1 MRNPL
6 KTYGPSGAHS
16 RRGVSSLADPNW
28 YMHTDALRVNL
39 RERSVRSGFIQIGSQ
54 VVQLAL
60 MIGSAMVLARLL
72 TPGDY
77 GLLAMVSSLTAFV
90 GSFSNFGFPMATVH
104 RERVDHRQVSALFWV
119 NLKLN
124 MLIALLMALMAPALA
139 RFYGEARLTAIT
151 LVMAVGVFCSG
162 LADQHR
168 SLLTRQMRF
177 GRLMLIEV
185 GSMLAGIVV
194 GVWSALLG
202 ASYWALVFQFL
213 TAALTRTVATWL
225 VCGWCPDWQAWRLRT
240 LNPELRS
247 MLSYGAH
254 LTGFRVLA
262 HIGRNLDRVLVGYF
276 SGAAA
281 VGVYDNA
288 FRWSLYPVQE
298 VYPSLV
304 GVAVAGLSRMQ
315 DDPEAYRASLR
326 KALLPVFGLVMPALA
341 FMFAE
346 AQSVILVLLG
356 DQWSEA
362 VPLFRI
368 LCIAG
373 FAASMAR
380 VTKWLYLSLGETKRQ
395 FRWGLI
401 YSPVMVLAVA
411 IGVRWGAFGVAVGF
425 TVATCLL
432 TYPGIAFCLKNS
444 HLSMRDFFGIVWRPA
459 LASVAAALLLLAVG
473 AVIPSG
479 RSVAVGLLV
488 KLAAFGLAY
497 LTLWVGMPGGKQ
509 AAADVLRIVA
519 ELWPEAYRK
528 NV

>member
-1 MRNPL
+1 MRNL
-6 KTYGPSGAHS
+6 VKTYGASGAHS
-16 RRGVSSLADPNW
+16 RAVSSLADPSW
-28 YMHTDALRVNL
+28 YTHTDTRVNL
-39 RERSVRSGFIQIGSQ
+39 RERSVRSGFIQIGAQ
-54 VVQLAL
+54 GVQLTL

-72 TPGDY
+72 TPGDF

-90 GSFSNFGFPMATVH
+90 VSFRDFGFPMATVH
-104 RERVDHRQVSALFWV
+104 RQRVDHSQISALFWV

-139 RFYGEARLTAIT
+139 RFYGESRLTAIT
-151 LVMAVGVFCSG
+151 LVMAVGIFCSS
-162 LADQHR
+162 LADQHK

-185 GSMLAGIVV
+185 GSLLTGIVV
-194 GVWSALLG
+194 GIGAALLG
-202 ASYWALVFQFL
+202 AGYWALVFQFL
-213 TAALTRTVATWL
+213 ASAFTRSVATWL
-225 VCGWCPDWQAWRLRT
+225 VCGWCPAWQAWRLRT
-240 LNPELRS
+240 LNPDLRS

-262 HIGRNLDRVLVGYF
+262 HIGLNLDRVLVGYF

-288 FRWSLYPVQE
+288 YRWSLYPVQQ
-298 VYPSLV
+298 VYPSLLS
-304 GVAVAGLSRMQ
+304 VAVSGLSRMQ
-315 DDPEAYRASLR
+315 DDPKAYRASFK

-341 FMFAE
+341 FMFME
-346 AQSVILVLLG
+346 AQNVILVLLG

-373 FAASMAR
+373 FAVSMTR
-380 VTKWLYLSLGETKRQ
+380 VTKWLYLSRGETKRQ

-401 YSPVMVLAVA
+401 STPVMVLAVA
-411 IGVRWGAFGVAVGF
+411 IGARWGAFGVALGF

-432 TYPGIAFCLKNS
+432 TYPSIAFCLKTS
-444 HLSMRDFFGIVWRPA
+444 HLSMRDFLGTVWRPA
-459 LASVAAALLLLAVG
+459 LASVAAAFLLLAVG

-488 KLAAFGLAY
+488 KLAVFGLAY
-497 LTLWVGMPGGKQ
+497 LSLWVGMPGGKQ
-509 AAADVLRIVA
+509 AAADVLRIVS

-528 NV
+528 NA